1 YLDRPELT
9 AERFIPDAFSGVPGA
24 RLYRSG
30 DLVRWK
36 ADGTLEYLGR
46 IDFQVKLR
54 GFRIELGEIEAV
66 LSAHSG
72 VQQALVLVRE
82 DRPGDKRLVAY
93 AMPTPGVT
101 LEAETLRAALK
112 QRLPEHMVPSAFVV
126 LDALPLTPNGKVDRK
141 ALPAPEA
148 RVAATEQVAPR
159 DVLEHTLA
167 GLWAELL
174 GAPSVGVRDN
184 FFELG
189 GHSLLAVQLMAR
201 LRERTGRA
209 LPLAAL
215 FQAPTVEALAS
226 LLRQVPAPF
235 SPLVPIQSGG
245 ARTPLFLVHPVG
257 GNVLGYAELARRLGA
272 DQPVYGLQ
280 SQGLDGQQPTLG
292 TIEEMAALY
301 VEAIRTVQPHGPY
314 QLGGWSLGGVV
325 AFEMARQLEARG
337 EKVAMLALIDPSP
350 ATADHV
356 KTDTEDHA
364 QVAALFA
371 RDQALLAAN
380 APWMPEAQ
388 VINQGP
394 DAILQ
399 HLLDA
404 GRAAG
409 LLVPEV
415 GLPQLRTLFEVFASN
430 TRALKHYVPRT
441 FSGRITLLRASEGV
455 QNATPDRGWAALAT
469 GGLELREVPG
479 NHYSVL
485 RVPGVQVLAELLS
498 ALLERARAEEKDASP
513 AA

>member
-1 YLDRPELT
+1 
-9 AERFIPDAFSGVPGA
+9 
-24 RLYRSG
+24 
-30 DLVRWK
+30 
-36 ADGTLEYLGR
+36 
-46 IDFQVKLR
+46 
-54 GFRIELGEIEAV
+54 
-66 LSAHSG
+66 
-72 VQQALVLVRE
+72 LVRE

-93 AMPTPGVT
+93 AVPASGVT
-101 LEAETLRAALK
+101 LETETLRAALK

-141 ALPAPEA
+141 ALPIPEA
-148 RVAATEQVAPR
+148 RVTTTEHVAPR

-174 GAPSVGVRDN
+174 GVPSVGVRDS

-201 LRERTGRA
+201 IRERTGRE

-215 FQAPTVEALAS
+215 FQAPTVETLAS
-226 LLRQVPAPF
+226 LLRQVPVPF
-235 SPLVPIQSGG
+235 SPLVPIQAGG
-245 ARTPLFLVHPVG
+245 TRTPLFLVHAVG
-257 GNVLGYAELARRLGA
+257 GNVLSYAELARRLGP

-280 SQGLDGQQPTLG
+280 SQGLDGQQPPLCTL
-292 TIEEMAALY
+292 EEMAALY

-337 EKVAMLALIDPSP
+337 EKVDVLALIDPSP
-350 ATADHV
+350 ATADRV
-356 KTDTEDHA
+356 KTDTEDRA
-364 QVAALFA
+364 QLAALFA
-371 RDQALLAAN
+371 RDQAQLSAN

-388 VINQGP
+388 VIDQGA

-430 TRALKHYVPRT
+430 TRALKHYVPRAI
-441 FSGRITLLRASEGV
+441 SGRVTLLRASEGV
-455 QNATPDRGWAALAT
+455 QDAAPDRGWAALAA
-469 GGLELREVPG
+469 GGLEPRDVPG
-479 NHYSVL
+479 NHYTVL
-485 RVPGVQVLAELLS
+485 RAPGVQVLAELLS
-498 ALLERARAEEKDASP
+498 ALLEEARRNASP